1 MDVTRYQQI
10 ADALLKRH
18 YSIGINDTDLSDL
31 AVAQPLAVENYP
43 PYLYINEFVE
53 DFGLVR
59 TDENTWLPSATIN
72 QADQDRIM
80 AELGFGP
87 EEMEAVHA
95 V

>member
-18 YSIGINDTDLSDL
+18 YSIGIIDTDLSDL
-31 AVAQPLAVENYP
+31 AVVQPLAAENYP
-43 PYLYINEFVE
+43 PYLYINEIAD
-53 DFGLVR
+53 DFALDRSDG
-59 TDENTWLPSATIN
+59 NMWSSSAHIN

-80 AELGFGP
+80 TELGFSP
-87 EEMEAVHA
+87 EETEEVHA